1 MNSRG
6 QSGQHRVYVL
16 KLRDHS
22 IMIMSDNMVMY
33 LLFSF
38 FFVSYS
44 IYFYSKISS
53 FRLCLFICITDKSL

>member
-33 LLFSF
+33 LLHFLS
-38 FFVSYS
+38 SYS

-53 FRLCLFICITDKSL
+53 FRLCLFICIIDRPKSL